1 MGQNA
6 NVDYCG
12 IRNLLKVLAEH
23 GFSEEELKKIEKR
36 IAIKM
41 GVSIVFG

>member
-1 MGQNA
+1 MTQNV
-6 NVDYCG
+6 NVDFCG

-23 GFSEEELKKIEKR
+23 GFSKEELKKIETR
-36 IAIKM
+36 IAAKM